1 MYKENKLING
11 IFVHENFLEVIQES
25 GNTPI
30 DGYKNVE
37 FQCINKK
44 KLDDE
49 GYIDLLSRVDS
60 NVRNGVKNYDK
71 VFKILNEIS
80 KSYEILDCKIN
91 GDGKNKI
98 SLFIS
103 YLRQGNDKFDNFLV
117 ELDKQNK
124 LMLVICSYLFISHKI
139 VCLPENDNSKNIII
153 NIPDDLTLS
162 QAEVVQHSME
172 ILFEIISLKRS
183 NKLLAHVAYD
193 RFVEDDFAY
202 IRSEIPNKKV
212 LACNH
217 KQKIT
222 CFVYPNVITD
232 IKKWDVNLMV
242 FSENELVAIW
252 HYLCEILS
260 PFFLCSY
267 NIVKTCTQVDVIVL
281 PTFYEKLMNGGK
293 QYSEALLNCEGKYID
308 KAEAF
313 VVPPVIE
320 NILGRS
326 ELENKLKKTFSW
338 GDSFLVIQIKE
349 ILTQISRNI
358 QNSANRIKITALGED
373 RVVSYVLP
381 LMEQYDCFDLVV
393 GQKAYC
399 ANIVIILPGE
409 KLWDIREFDQVSIL
423 VDMQGNVLNKYH
435 LICQRANL
443 LIINDVYFEIHEE
456 DCRRAISRL
465 SCSII
470 YESILLSMI
479 IEKFFDVSNGLLLN
493 DKIINDIETY
503 LALKDNCN
511 SILISQYGPVVPY
524 EIENILYLHGVLTR
538 PYGDGLDN
546 YFGAIQARAALKTL
560 KGDRINLCNFIF
572 KPGRGIALLDP
583 NTGEHLTYDQLNQ
596 NTKRYSQKFDALGL
610 NIGDVVAL
618 AAVDSFQSIIIMLA
632 CFWRGLV
639 FCPINYSVSAENIE
653 KMLHA
658 ANPFVLICDETAQQ
672 DVNLRAFFNGL
683 IINFHEFTSGFVGES
698 NNITDEAVLLPEEHP
713 AVILFT
719 SGSTGSPRALIHEH
733 KDFVLC
739 NMNYTP
745 VVVGLRE
752 GECVYTPSRIFFAYG
767 LNGILISLFSGAS
780 HVIAAPLAKGKSY
793 TEILKRF
800 SVNVFFTVPMVLK
813 MILLN
818 EIKNNDLPNL
828 RLCISSGEIL
838 PEALYIEAKQKMG
851 TDIIDGIGTTEVL
864 STFISNRDGYS
875 RPGSSGVLVPGFVVK
890 LVNSDGRICNI
901 GEVGVLWVKGN
912 TLAKG
917 YINDAKGENSNSF
930 VDGWFNTRDLYF
942 VDAEGFYYHVGRSGA
957 TLKINGC
964 WFSPQVLEQVLM
976 KHPQVKESAVWF
988 SKDEFELIRPYA
1000 LIVLAE
1006 EVSDLPKLWSELKEY
1021 TRSKLGKSHYPHF
1034 FCSVNAL
1041 PKTSSG
1047 KLIRYALSD
1056 LAWKNG

>member
-1 MYKENKLING
+1 MYKENKLMNE
-11 IFVHENFLEVIQES
+11 IFVHENFMEVIQGG
-25 GNTPI
+25 GNTTSG
-30 DGYKNVE
+30 GYKNAA

-60 NVRNGVKNYDK
+60 NAENGNKNYEK
-71 VFKILNEIS
+71 VFQLLNEIIQS
-80 KSYEILDCKIN
+80 HENLGCRMS
-91 GDGKNKI
+91 GDGKSKI

-103 YLRQGNDKFDNFLV
+103 YMRQDSNKFDNFIA

-124 LMLVICSYLFISHKI
+124 LMSVICSYLFISHKI
-139 VCLPENDNSKNIII
+139 VCLPVDDNSKDIIL
-153 NIPDDLTLS
+153 NIPGCLTLS
-162 QAEVVQHSME
+162 QVDVVKCSME

-183 NKLLAHVAYD
+183 DKLLAHAAYD
-193 RFVEDDFAY
+193 RFAEDDFAY
-202 IRSEIPNKKV
+202 TRPEISSKKV
-212 LACNH
+212 LECNH
-217 KQKIT
+217 KQTIT

-232 IKKWDVNLMV
+232 IKKWDVSLVV
-242 FSENELVAIW
+242 FSETELVAVW
-252 HYLCEILS
+252 NYLCEILS
-260 PFFLCSY
+260 PFFLWSY
-267 NIVKTCTQVDVIVL
+267 KIVKTYTQVDVIVL
-281 PTFYEKLMNGGK
+281 PTSYEKLVNRGK
-293 QYSEALLNCEGKYID
+293 QYSEELLNFAGKYID
-308 KAEAF
+308 KVEAF
-313 VVPPVIE
+313 VVPSVIE
-320 NILGRS
+320 GIIGKD
-326 ELENKLKKTFSW
+326 ELEKKLKKTFSL
-338 GDSFLVIQIKE
+338 GDYFLVIQIKE

-358 QNSANRIKITALGED
+358 QSGANRIKITVLGEV

-381 LMEQYDCFDLVV
+381 LIEQYDCFDLVV
-393 GQKAYC
+393 GQEAYF
-399 ANIVIILPGE
+399 ANVVIIFPGE

-423 VDMQGNVLNKYH
+423 VDMQGTVLNKYH
-435 LICQRANL
+435 LICQRTNL
-443 LIINDVYFEIHEE
+443 LIIKDVYFETHEE
-456 DCRRAISRL
+456 DCHRAFSWL
-465 SCSII
+465 PYSII

-479 IEKFFDVSNGLLLN
+479 IAKFFDVSSSLLLN
-493 DKIINDIETY
+493 NKIINDIETH

-511 SILISQYGPVVPY
+511 PILISQYGPVVPY
-524 EIENILYLHGVLTR
+524 EIENILSLHGVLTR
-538 PYGDGLDN
+538 PSRDGLNN

-560 KGDRINLCNFIF
+560 KGNRMNLCNFIF
-572 KPGRGIALLDP
+572 KPGRGIALFDP

-596 NTKRYSQKFDALGL
+596 NTKRYSQKLNTLGL

-618 AAVDSFQSIIIMLA
+618 AAVDSFQSVIIMLA

-639 FCPINYSVSAENIE
+639 FCPINYSASAENIE

-658 ANPFVLICDETAQQ
+658 ANPFVLICDETAQNV
-672 DVNLRAFFNGL
+672 DLRALFNGL
-683 IINFHEFTSGFVGES
+683 IINFHEITSGLVGEN

-719 SGSTGSPRALIHEH
+719 SGSTGSPKALIHEH

-767 LNGILISLFSGAS
+767 LNSILISLFSGAS

-793 TEILKRF
+793 AETLKRF

-813 MILLN
+813 MILQD
-818 EIKNNDLPNL
+818 EIKDNNLPNL
-828 RLCISSGEIL
+828 RLCISSGEVL
-838 PEALYIEAKQKMG
+838 PETLYIEAKQKMR

-875 RPGSSGVLVPGFVVK
+875 RPGSSGLLVPGFVVK
-890 LVNSDGRICNI
+890 LVNSDGRICSV

-917 YINDAKGENSNSF
+917 YINDAKGENSDSF

-1021 TRSKLGKSHYPHF
+1021 ARSKLGKSHYPHF
-1034 FCSVNAL
+1034 FRSVNAL

-1056 LAWKNG
+1056 LAERNG